1 MSDVS
6 RGWMK
11 NNAFFKAEKGFIN
24 IGLGYGKALD
34 IFNKGIVIFVKL

>member
-6 RGWMK
+6 KGWMK
-11 NNAFFKAEKGFIN
+11 VEKGFIN
-24 IGLGYGKALD
+24 IGLGHGKALD